1 MKRTLFYPLLM
12 TTMIAGLSGCKEQD
26 GVSLQYEKYTLD
38 NGLEVVLHEDHSDP
52 TVSMAIAYH
61 VGSSREKQRKTGI
74 AHFY

>member
-38 NGLEVVLHEDHSDP
+38 NGLEVE
-52 TVSMAIAYH
+52 
-61 VGSSREKQRKTGI
+61 SRHRLIIKDFRRASVRQLMKRYAMVFHRRI
-74 AHFY
+74 LF